1 MRSSPEDADERGAL
15 AMNSRTRA
23 ESLSRLRSAE
33 EWDILVIGGGATG
46 LGTAVDA
53 AARGYRTVLLEA
65 GDFARSTSS
74 RSTKLIHGGVRY
86 LAQGNIP
93 LVREALHER
102 GLLLRNAPHLVRPR
116 EFVVPAYRYWEL
128 PYYATGLWLYDRLAG
143 SLGLGRSR
151 WIGRSEVLSRS
162 PAVRSKALR
171 GGIVYTDGQ
180 FDDARMAIALVRTL
194 DDLGGLAINYV
205 RVTTLLKQGARIT
218 GVQARDEETAES
230 FRVSARAVVN
240 ATGVFADEI
249 RRLDEP
255 GAPAMI
261 APSQGAHIVLDRSFL
276 PGETALMIPRTRDG
290 RVLFAIPWSERV
302 LVGTTDTSMAALPAE
317 PRPLGQ
323 EVEFLLDHA
332 SGYLERAPTRSDIK
346 SMFAG
351 LRPLVRPAGAKG
363 TATAKLSREHAV
375 VVSSAG
381 LVTITGGKW
390 TTYRTMARDAV
401 DHAARVGRLPG
412 LPCGTASLRLHGW
425 VAETAAMPSHLQ
437 FYGADLDHL
446 NNIMSE
452 QPTMAELLHPAL
464 PYVAA
469 EVVWAA
475 RHEAARTVEDVLARR
490 TRALFLDARASVE
503 IAPRVAE
510 LIARELKRDAAW
522 RDDQVTQFAKLA
534 QGYIPDG
541 RA

>member
-1 MRSSPEDADERGAL
+1 MRSSTDDPDEQGGFS
-15 AMNSRTRA
+15 MSSWTRA
-23 ESLSRLRSAE
+23 ESLDRLRSARS
-33 EWDILVIGGGATG
+33 WDVLVIGGGATG

-53 AARGYRTVLLEA
+53 ASRGYRTVLLEA
-65 GDFARSTSS
+65 GDFARGTSS

-86 LAQGNIP
+86 LAQGNVP
-93 LVREALHER
+93 LVREALRER
-102 GLLLRNAPHLVRPR
+102 GLLLRNAPHLVHPR
-116 EFVVPAYRYWEL
+116 EFVVPAHHYWEL

-143 SLGLGRSR
+143 RESLGRSR
-151 WIGRSEVLSRS
+151 WITRSEVSSRI
-162 PAVRSKALR
+162 PTIRSGQVR
-171 GGIVYTDGQ
+171 GGILYTDGQ
-180 FDDARMAIALVRTL
+180 FDDARMAIALARTL
-194 DDLGGLAINYV
+194 VELGGVAVNYI
-205 RVTTLLKQGARIT
+205 RVIALVKQASQII
-218 GVQARDEETAES
+218 GVEAHDEETGES
-230 FRVSARAVVN
+230 LRVSARAVIN
-240 ATGVFADEI
+240 ATGVFADQL

-255 GAPAMI
+255 DASAMI

-276 PGETALMIPRTRDG
+276 PGETALMIPRTSDG
-290 RVLFAIPWSERV
+290 RVLFAIPWSGRV
-302 LVGTTDTSMAALPAE
+302 LVGTTDTSMASLPAE

-332 SGYLERAPTRSDIK
+332 ARYLDRAPARADIK

-351 LRPLVRPAGAKG
+351 LRPLIRPAGAAG

-390 TTYRTMARDAV
+390 TTYRPMARDAV

-412 LPCGTASLRLHGW
+412 RPCETTSLRLHGW
-425 VAETAAMPSHLQ
+425 VAEPEERSSHLAY
-437 FYGADLDHL
+437 YGADLAQVKALVTEHP
-446 NNIMSE
+446 S
-452 QPTMAELLHPAL
+452 MADLLHPSL

-490 TRALFLDARASVE
+490 TRALFLDARASIA

-510 LIARELKRDAAW
+510 LIAPELGRDEAW
-522 RDDQVTQFAKLA
+522 QKDQVKQFETLA
-534 QGYIPDG
+534 AGYTAE
-541 RA
+541 RSK